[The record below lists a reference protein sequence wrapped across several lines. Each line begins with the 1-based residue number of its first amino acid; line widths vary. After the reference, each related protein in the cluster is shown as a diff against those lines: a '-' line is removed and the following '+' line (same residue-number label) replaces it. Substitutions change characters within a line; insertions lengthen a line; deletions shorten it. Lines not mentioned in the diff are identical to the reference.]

1 MRKLFVLALALI
13 TVSATAQI
21 DRSKLPEPAPARD
34 LKIGDYEKF
43 TLKNGLNVI
52 VVSNDKLPRLSWTL
66 SFITGPITE
75 GNKSGY
81 ASIYGQVMRAGT
93 TSKTK
98 AVLDEEIDFMGASV
112 FAGATS
118 ISASSLSKYKDE
130 ILSIM
135 TDILYNPSF
144 PEDEFERAIEQT
156 LTGLQT
162 AKDNPNA
169 ISSRIS
175 GVLNYGVDHPYGEL
189 TTEETVKNIEL
200 DDLKAHYA
208 KYFKPGIAYLVV
220 VGDITKKEA
229 RKLVK
234 KYFEDWKDS
243 PVEKEEFK
251 VPDPIDKSIVAL
263 MDRPSSVQ
271 SVINITYPIQNK
283 PGSEYITKV
292 RVLNQIFG
300 GSGLSSRLNTNLRE
314 DKGYTYGA
322 NSSMGSSRYSA
333 TVNIGAS
340 VRNEVTD
347 SAMVEFLGEMKRIRE
362 ELVTDEELDL
372 AKNFLRG
379 QFARSLESRGTVA
392 QFALNTQLNN
402 LPDDYYNTYLKRL
415 EAITAEDIRE
425 TARQFIRP
433 ENANI
438 VVVGK
443 ADDIAEKL
451 ARFGDVRYFNYQG
464 EEYDPEEAKAAVA
477 SVDAQGVINKYIDA
491 IGGADK
497 LKTVTDMTQTITAAF
512 QGQTLTVKSFQKEN
526 IKHTTSVL
534 FGAFEIQK
542 SVFNNGEAKVTA
554 QGQTQ
559 EVQPGPQLD
568 GLKDGAVMFPELFY
582 GETGHKLE
590 MKGIEQINGEDAYVM
605 IITSKAGTSS
615 TTYFSVASG
624 LKLKQEVAGQGAQE
638 FVEYQEVN
646 GIMFPKKLKL
656 SLPGAG
662 VIEGEM
668 AVSVNTGIEE
678 ATFSLN

>member
-1 MRKLFVLALALI
+1 MRKLFVLALVLI

-243 PVEKEEFK
+243 PVDKEEFK

-347 SAMVEFLGEMKRIRE
+347 SAMVEFL
-362 ELVTDEELDL
+362 
-372 AKNFLRG
+372 
-379 QFARSLESRGTVA
+379 
-392 QFALNTQLNN
+392 
-402 LPDDYYNTYLKRL
+402 
-415 EAITAEDIRE
+415 
-425 TARQFIRP
+425 
-433 ENANI
+433 
-438 VVVGK
+438 
-443 ADDIAEKL
+443 
-451 ARFGDVRYFNYQG
+451 
-464 EEYDPEEAKAAVA
+464 
-477 SVDAQGVINKYIDA
+477 
-491 IGGADK
+491 
-497 LKTVTDMTQTITAAF
+497 
-512 QGQTLTVKSFQKEN
+512 
-526 IKHTTSVL
+526 
-534 FGAFEIQK
+534 
-542 SVFNNGEAKVTA
+542 
-554 QGQTQ
+554 
-559 EVQPGPQLD
+559 
-568 GLKDGAVMFPELFY
+568 
-582 GETGHKLE
+582 
-590 MKGIEQINGEDAYVM
+590 
-605 IITSKAGTSS
+605 
-615 TTYFSVASG
+615 
-624 LKLKQEVAGQGAQE
+624 
-638 FVEYQEVN
+638 
-646 GIMFPKKLKL
+646 
-656 SLPGAG
+656 
-662 VIEGEM
+662 
-668 AVSVNTGIEE
+668 
-678 ATFSLN
+678 